1 MKGRCCRATPR
12 CAGCPVLLA
21 ARRRAPGGGAP
32 DLVAEILRG
41 RDPRP
46 LPDSVLRALELL
58 ERREPAQPANRSA

>member
-1 MKGRCCRATPR
+1 MKARCCRATPR

-46 LPDSVLRALELL
+46 LPDSVLRALETL
-58 ERREPAQPANRSA
+58 ERRPAAQSASRSA